1 MELYRKTNVFEH
13 MLSLYCSPQL
23 PAKSQHKILQ
33 IVHRA
38 VQVGGAMT
46 LITRAGILSW
56 IEIQMSSSARDIA
69 VLQALKT
76 AIENSSD
83 FAEVEAWKLRSSQK

>member
-1 MELYRKTNVFEH
+1 
-13 MLSLYCSPQL
+13 
-23 PAKSQHKILQ
+23 
-33 IVHRA
+33 
-38 VQVGGAMT
+38 MT

-56 IEIQMSSSARDIA
+56 IEIQMSSNARDTT

-83 FAEVEAWKLRSSQK
+83 SVEVEAWKLRSSQK